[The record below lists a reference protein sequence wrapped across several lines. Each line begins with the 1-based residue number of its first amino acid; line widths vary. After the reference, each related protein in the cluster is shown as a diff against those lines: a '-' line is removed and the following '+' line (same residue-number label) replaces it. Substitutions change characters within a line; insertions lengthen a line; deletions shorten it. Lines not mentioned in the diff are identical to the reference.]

1 MNKLRKMLFCG
12 ILMFTLVGCSGGYSE
27 ESVINAVVVGKEHI
41 PRKTYTTVMSTGK
54 TVVPVTRHRPEK
66 FNVIVKYEELTLTID
81 SEAIFNSLEN
91 GDSIQVLL
99 VKKFDSEGQEKRRLL
114 KEL

>member
-1 MNKLRKMLFCG
+1 MKKLRKILCCG

-27 ESVINAVVVGKEHI
+27 ESVVNAVVVGKEHI
-41 PRKTYTTVMSTGK
+41 PRKSYTTVVSTGK
-54 TVVPVTRHRPEK
+54 TIVPVTRTQHEK
-66 FNVIVKYEELTLTID
+66 FKVTVKYEGLTLTID
-81 SEAIFNSLEN
+81 SEPLYNSLEN

-99 VKKFDSEGQEKRRLL
+99 VKKFDAEGQEKRRLL